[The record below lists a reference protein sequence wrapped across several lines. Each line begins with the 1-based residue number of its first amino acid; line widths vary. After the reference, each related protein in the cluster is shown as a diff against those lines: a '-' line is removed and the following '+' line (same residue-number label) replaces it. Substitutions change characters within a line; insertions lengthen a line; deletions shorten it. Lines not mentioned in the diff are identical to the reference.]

1 MKKTFNRL
9 LAATVAIPV
18 ALGQV
23 LAISANAAEAPA
35 ALKVTADKLL
45 KVEPATGF
53 PETVSAD
60 ADTITYTVESDWN
73 TTLAKQLNTETSNKT
88 VTVDAKKFVAGI
100 NSANYYVE
108 LLKKAVNASENPT
121 ATVKDGVVTISGT
134 ADFSAVTDKL
144 AEKLDTLD
152 GYEGFTLDTSILTGV
167 AYTATIKTDFANSK
181 SVDAD
186 LSFTANGKTYGVST
200 ATEYANDVYTN
211 LAGQV
216 TAAVDQKVKELAA
229 KYNMTEDEVRA
240 NADFDIAGDVAALK
254 AETDKLSADIAKAQK
269 KYDSFKNLTK
279 AAKSYDS
286 ADAALAAAVNYLAK
300 NVAAAAN
307 QPKTV
312 DGMVAKYGANFD
324 NGVASVNSSLK
335 DAGVNVEIAV
345 SSADVAALLKS
356 ATKVTIGAA
365 AGTYTAELEITDAEK
380 AEVEKYVEEQV
391 AEKLPEKTVVSVD
404 TVKTVTVSGAA
415 DGVAAFDVTRDV
427 TVVLKDKDTTTT
439 TTTTT
444 GDSGTTTTD
453 ASGATT
459 DVSGATTDVSGATTD
474 VSGATT
480 DVSGATTD
488 VSGATTDVSGATTD
502 VSGATT
508 DVSGATTDVSGATTD
523 VSGATTDVSGATTDV
538 SGDTTDVSSE
548 TTTVS
553 SDTTD
558 VSGDTTTDG
567 SETTTDGSGT
577 TTETLPTGV
586 SSVEV
591 KTVDAETAENIYLSD
606 EESFNVAGLI
616 ESVTLHLENG
626 EAVPVDPATAID
638 FEMTPAEAYETV
650 TEKTAGKVYFNG
662 EVGLKYKGEEDVE
675 IKDTVT
681 VAVALKGDTSLDGEI
696 DNVDFF
702 DLNLYVALKGAG
714 LDPYF
719 DTVKKAG
726 NDALAVKLAYLASD
740 IDTESKAGEN
750 TEDKTLD
757 STDMLYT
764 ALFQAYDGAGTPKTW
779 DEVLKIAN
787 GNKK

>member
-134 ADFSAVTDKL
+134 ADFSAATDKL

-200 ATEYANDVYTN
+200 ATEYANDVCTN

-229 KYNMTEDEVRA
+229 EYNMTEDEVRA

-459 DVSGATTDVSGATTD
+459 DVSGTTTTGDSGTTTTDVSGTTTTGDSGTTTTD
-474 VSGATT
+474 VSGTTTTGDSGTTTT
-480 DVSGATTD
+480 DVSG
-488 VSGATTDVSGATTD
+488 
-502 VSGATT
+502 
-508 DVSGATTDVSGATTD
+508 
-523 VSGATTDVSGATTDV
+523 
-538 SGDTTDVSSE
+538 
-548 TTTVS
+548 TTT
-553 SDTTD
+553 TT
-558 VSGDTTTDG
+558 G
-567 SETTTDGSGT
+567 
-577 TTETLPTGV
+577 TLPTGV

-626 EAVPVDPATAID
+626 EDVTVDPATAID

-696 DNVDFF
+696 DNIDFF

>member
-134 ADFSAVTDKL
+134 ADFSAATDKL
-144 AEKLDTLD
+144 AEKLDTLG
-152 GYEGFTLDTSILTGV
+152 GYENFTLDTSILTGV

-200 ATEYANDVYTN
+200 ATEYANDVCTN

-229 KYNMTEDEVRA
+229 EYNMTEDEVRA

-286 ADAALAAAVNYLAK
+286 ADAALAAAVNYLSK

-356 ATKVTIGAA
+356 ATKVTIGVA

-444 GDSGTTTTD
+444 GDSGTTTTV
-453 ASGATT
+453 A
-459 DVSGATTDVSGATTD
+459 
-474 VSGATT
+474 
-480 DVSGATTD
+480 
-488 VSGATTDVSGATTD
+488 SGATTDVSGATTD

-558 VSGDTTTDG
+558 VSGDTTTDD
-567 SETTTDGSGT
+567 SNTTTTDGSGT

-626 EAVPVDPATAID
+626 EDVTVDPATAID

-650 TEKTAGKVYFNG
+650 TEKTAGKVYFDG
-662 EVGLKYKGEEDVE
+662 EVGLKYKGEEEVE
-675 IKDTVT
+675 ITDTVK
-681 VAVALKGDTSLDGEI
+681 VAVALKGDTTLDGK
-696 DNVDFF
+696 VDAT
-702 DLNLYVALKGAG
+702 DLFETAYYVALQGAG
-714 LDPYF
+714 KTPIF
-719 DTVKKAG
+719 DTVKNG
-726 NDALAVKLAYLASD
+726 TALESKLAYLASD

-750 TEDKTLD
+750 TEDGKLD
-757 STDMLYT
+757 ATDMLYT
-764 ALFQAYDGAGTPKTW
+764 AVYQAYNGAGNHIDWAEAIKM
-779 DEVLKIAN
+779 AN
-787 GNKK
+787 GGK

>member
-134 ADFSAVTDKL
+134 ADFSAATDKL

-444 GDSGTTTTD
+444 GDSGTTTTV
-453 ASGATT
+453 A
-459 DVSGATTDVSGATTD
+459 SGATTDVSGATTD

-696 DNVDFF
+696 DNIDFF

>member
-108 LLKKAVNASENPT
+108 LLKKAVDASENPT

-134 ADFSAVTDKL
+134 ADFSAATDKL
-144 AEKLDTLD
+144 AEKLDTLG
-152 GYEGFTLDTSILTGV
+152 GYENFTLDTSILTGV

-200 ATEYANDVYTN
+200 ATEYANDVCTN

-229 KYNMTEDEVRA
+229 EYNMTEDEVRA

-254 AETDKLSADIAKAQK
+254 AETDKLSADVAKAQK

-444 GDSGTTTTD
+444 GDSGTTTTV
-453 ASGATT
+453 A
-459 DVSGATTDVSGATTD
+459 
-474 VSGATT
+474 
-480 DVSGATTD
+480 
-488 VSGATTDVSGATTD
+488 
-502 VSGATT
+502 
-508 DVSGATTDVSGATTD
+508 
-523 VSGATTDVSGATTDV
+523 SGATTDVSGATTDV

-626 EAVPVDPATAID
+626 EDVTVDPATAID

-650 TEKTAGKVYFNG
+650 TEKTAGKVYFDG
-662 EVGLKYKGEEDVE
+662 EVGLKYKGEEEVE
-675 IKDTVT
+675 LTDTVK
-681 VAVALKGDTSLDGEI
+681 VAVALKGDTTLDGK
-696 DNVDFF
+696 VDAT
-702 DLNLYVALKGAG
+702 DLFETAYYVALQGAG
-714 LDPYF
+714 KAPIF
-719 DTVKKAG
+719 DTVKNG
-726 NDALAVKLAYLASD
+726 TALESKLAYLASD

-750 TEDKTLD
+750 TEDGKLD
-757 STDMLYT
+757 ATDMLYT
-764 ALFQAYDGAGTPKTW
+764 AVYQAYNGAGNHIDWAEAIKM
-779 DEVLKIAN
+779 AN
-787 GNKK
+787 GGK

>member
-134 ADFSAVTDKL
+134 ADFSAATDKL

-286 ADAALAAAVNYLAK
+286 ADAALAAAVNYLSK

-453 ASGATT
+453 
-459 DVSGATTDVSGATTD
+459 
-474 VSGATT
+474 
-480 DVSGATTD
+480 
-488 VSGATTDVSGATTD
+488 
-502 VSGATT
+502 
-508 DVSGATTDVSGATTD
+508 
-523 VSGATTDVSGATTDV
+523 VSGATTDV

-626 EAVPVDPATAID
+626 EDVTVDPATAID

-650 TEKTAGKVYFNG
+650 TEKTAGKVYFDG
-662 EVGLKYKGEEDVE
+662 EVGLKYKGEEKVE
-675 IKDTVT
+675 ITDTVK
-681 VAVALKGDTSLDGEI
+681 VAVALKGDTTLDGK
-696 DNVDFF
+696 VDAT
-702 DLNLYVALKGAG
+702 DLFETAYYIALQGAG
-714 LDPYF
+714 KTPIF
-719 DTVKKAG
+719 DTVKNG
-726 NDALAVKLAYLASD
+726 TALESKLAYLASD
-740 IDTESKAGEN
+740 IDTESKAGKN
-750 TEDKTLD
+750 TEDGKLD
-757 STDMLYT
+757 ATDMLYT
-764 ALFQAYDGAGTPKTW
+764 AVYQAYNGAGKHIDW
-779 DEVLKIAN
+779 AEAIKMAN
-787 GNKK
+787 GGK

>member
-134 ADFSAVTDKL
+134 ADFSAATDKL

-211 LAGQV
+211 LADQV

-444 GDSGTTTTD
+444 GDSGTTTTV
-453 ASGATT
+453 A
-459 DVSGATTDVSGATTD
+459 
-474 VSGATT
+474 
-480 DVSGATTD
+480 
-488 VSGATTDVSGATTD
+488 
-502 VSGATT
+502 
-508 DVSGATTDVSGATTD
+508 SGATTD

-626 EAVPVDPATAID
+626 EDVTVDPATAID

-650 TEKTAGKVYFNG
+650 TEKTAGKVYFDG
-662 EVGLKYKGEEDVE
+662 EVGLKYKGEEEVE
-675 IKDTVT
+675 LTDTVK
-681 VAVALKGDTSLDGEI
+681 VAVALKGDTTLDGK
-696 DNVDFF
+696 VDAT
-702 DLNLYVALKGAG
+702 DLFETAYYVALQGAG
-714 LDPYF
+714 KAPIF
-719 DTVKKAG
+719 DTVKNG
-726 NDALAVKLAYLASD
+726 TALESKLAYLASD

-750 TEDKTLD
+750 TEDGKLD
-757 STDMLYT
+757 ATDMLYT
-764 ALFQAYDGAGTPKTW
+764 AVYQAYNGAGNHIDWAEAIKM
-779 DEVLKIAN
+779 AN
-787 GNKK
+787 GGK

>member
-18 ALGQV
+18 ALSQV
-23 LAISANAAEAPA
+23 LAISANAAEVPA
-35 ALKVTADKLL
+35 TLKVTADKLL

-134 ADFSAVTDKL
+134 ADFSAATDKL

-229 KYNMTEDEVRA
+229 EYNMTEDEVRA

-279 AAKSYDS
+279 TAKSYDS
-286 ADAALAAAVNYLAK
+286 ADAALAAAVDYLAK

-453 ASGATT
+453 
-459 DVSGATTDVSGATTD
+459 VSGA
-474 VSGATT
+474 
-480 DVSGATTD
+480 
-488 VSGATTDVSGATTD
+488 
-502 VSGATT
+502 
-508 DVSGATTDVSGATTD
+508 
-523 VSGATTDVSGATTDV
+523 
-538 SGDTTDVSSE
+538 TTDVSSE

-567 SETTTDGSGT
+567 SNTTTTDGSGT

-606 EESFNVAGLI
+606 EESFDVAGLI

-626 EAVPVDPATAID
+626 EDVTVDPATAID

-650 TEKTAGKVYFNG
+650 TEKTAGKVYFDG

-675 IKDTVT
+675 ITDTVK
-681 VAVALKGDTSLDGEI
+681 VAVALKGDTTLDGEI
-696 DNVDFF
+696 NNVDLF

-719 DTVKKAG
+719 DIVKKAG

-750 TEDKTLD
+750 TEDKALD

>member
-108 LLKKAVNASENPT
+108 LLKKAVDASENPT

-134 ADFSAVTDKL
+134 ADFSAATDKL

-152 GYEGFTLDTSILTGV
+152 VYEGFTLDTSILTGV

-286 ADAALAAAVNYLAK
+286 ADAALAAAVNYLSK

-488 VSGATTDVSGATTD
+488 VSG
-502 VSGATT
+502 
-508 DVSGATTDVSGATTD
+508 
-523 VSGATTDVSGATTDV
+523 
-538 SGDTTDVSSE
+538 DTTDVSSE

-591 KTVDAETAENIYLSD
+591 KAVDAETAENIYLSD

-626 EAVPVDPATAID
+626 EDVTVDPATAID

-650 TEKTAGKVYFNG
+650 TEKTAGKVYFDG
-662 EVGLKYKGEEDVE
+662 EVGLKYKGEEKVE
-675 IKDTVT
+675 ITDTVK
-681 VAVALKGDTSLDGEI
+681 VAVALKGDTTLDGK
-696 DNVDFF
+696 VDAT
-702 DLNLYVALKGAG
+702 DLFETAYYIALQGAG
-714 LDPYF
+714 KTPIF
-719 DTVKKAG
+719 DTVKNG
-726 NDALAVKLAYLASD
+726 TALESKLAYLASD
-740 IDTESKAGEN
+740 IDTESKAGKN
-750 TEDKTLD
+750 TEDGKLD
-757 STDMLYT
+757 ATDMLYT
-764 ALFQAYDGAGTPKTW
+764 AVYQAYNGAGKHIDW
-779 DEVLKIAN
+779 AEAIKMAN
-787 GNKK
+787 GGK

>member
-134 ADFSAVTDKL
+134 ADFSAATDKL

-152 GYEGFTLDTSILTGV
+152 GYESFTLDTSILTGV

-229 KYNMTEDEVRA
+229 EYNMTEDEVRA

-488 VSGATTDVSGATTD
+488 VSGATTDVSG
-502 VSGATT
+502 
-508 DVSGATTDVSGATTD
+508 
-523 VSGATTDVSGATTDV
+523 
-538 SGDTTDVSSE
+538 DTTDVSSE

-626 EAVPVDPATAID
+626 EDVTVDPATAID

-650 TEKTAGKVYFNG
+650 TEKTAGKVYFDG
-662 EVGLKYKGEEDVE
+662 EVGLKYKGEEEVE
-675 IKDTVT
+675 ITDTVK
-681 VAVALKGDTSLDGEI
+681 VAVALKGDTTLDGK
-696 DNVDFF
+696 VDAT
-702 DLNLYVALKGAG
+702 DLFETAYYVALQGAG
-714 LDPYF
+714 KAPIF
-719 DTVKKAG
+719 DTVKNG
-726 NDALAVKLAYLASD
+726 TALESKLAYLASD

-750 TEDKTLD
+750 TEDGKLD
-757 STDMLYT
+757 ATDMLYT
-764 ALFQAYDGAGTPKTW
+764 AVYQAYNGAGNHIDWAEAIKM
-779 DEVLKIAN
+779 AN
-787 GNKK
+787 GGK

>member
-108 LLKKAVNASENPT
+108 LLKKAVDASENPT

-134 ADFSAVTDKL
+134 ADFSAATDKL

-152 GYEGFTLDTSILTGV
+152 GYENFTLDTSILTGV

-286 ADAALAAAVNYLAK
+286 ADAALAAAVNYLSK

-488 VSGATTDVSGATTD
+488 VSG
-502 VSGATT
+502 
-508 DVSGATTDVSGATTD
+508 
-523 VSGATTDVSGATTDV
+523 
-538 SGDTTDVSSE
+538 DTTDVSSE

-591 KTVDAETAENIYLSD
+591 KTVDAETAENIYLSN

-626 EAVPVDPATAID
+626 EDVTVDPATAID

-650 TEKTAGKVYFNG
+650 TEKTAGKVYFDG
-662 EVGLKYKGEEDVE
+662 EVGLKYKGEEKVE
-675 IKDTVT
+675 ITDTVK
-681 VAVALKGDTSLDGEI
+681 VAVALKGDTTLDGK
-696 DNVDFF
+696 VDAT
-702 DLNLYVALKGAG
+702 DLFETAYYVALQGAG
-714 LDPYF
+714 KTPIF
-719 DTVKKAG
+719 DTVKNG
-726 NDALAVKLAYLASD
+726 TALESKLAYLASD

-750 TEDKTLD
+750 TEDGKLD
-757 STDMLYT
+757 ATDMLYT
-764 ALFQAYDGAGTPKTW
+764 AVYQAYNGAGNHIDWAEAIKM
-779 DEVLKIAN
+779 AN
-787 GNKK
+787 GGK

>member
-108 LLKKAVNASENPT
+108 LLKKAVDASENPT

-134 ADFSAVTDKL
+134 ADFSAATDKL
-144 AEKLDTLD
+144 AEKLDTLG
-152 GYEGFTLDTSILTGV
+152 GYENFTLDTSILTGV

-200 ATEYANDVYTN
+200 ATEYANDVCTN

-229 KYNMTEDEVRA
+229 EYNMTEDEVRA

-459 DVSGATTDVSGATTD
+459 DVSGTTTTGDSGTTTTDVSGTTTTGDSGTTTTD
-474 VSGATT
+474 VSGTTTTGDSGTTTT
-480 DVSGATTD
+480 DVSGTTTTGDSGTTTTD
-488 VSGATTDVSGATTD
+488 VSGTTTTGDSGTTTTDV
-502 VSGATT
+502 
-508 DVSGATTDVSGATTD
+508 
-523 VSGATTDVSGATTDV
+523 
-538 SGDTTDVSSE
+538 
-548 TTTVS
+548 
-553 SDTTD
+553 
-558 VSGDTTTDG
+558 
-567 SETTTDGSGT
+567 SGT

-626 EAVPVDPATAID
+626 EDVTVDPATAID

-650 TEKTAGKVYFNG
+650 TEKTAGKVYFDG
-662 EVGLKYKGEEDVE
+662 EVGLKYKGEEEVE
-675 IKDTVT
+675 LTDTVK
-681 VAVALKGDTSLDGEI
+681 VAVALKGDTTLDGK
-696 DNVDFF
+696 VDAT
-702 DLNLYVALKGAG
+702 DLFETAYYVALQGAG
-714 LDPYF
+714 KAPIF
-719 DTVKKAG
+719 DTVKNG
-726 NDALAVKLAYLASD
+726 TALESKLAYLASD

-750 TEDKTLD
+750 TEDGKLD
-757 STDMLYT
+757 ATDMLYT
-764 ALFQAYDGAGTPKTW
+764 AVYQAYNGAGNYIDWAEAIKM
-779 DEVLKIAN
+779 AN
-787 GNKK
+787 GGK

>member
-144 AEKLDTLD
+144 AEKLDTLE

-167 AYTATIKTDFANSK
+167 AYTATIKTDFAKSK

-200 ATEYANDVYTN
+200 ATEYANDVCTN

-229 KYNMTEDEVRA
+229 EYNMTEDEVRA

-508 DVSGATTDVSGATTD
+508 DVSG
-523 VSGATTDVSGATTDV
+523 
-538 SGDTTDVSSE
+538 DTTDVSSE

-626 EAVPVDPATAID
+626 EDVTVDPATAID

-650 TEKTAGKVYFNG
+650 TEKTAGKVYFDG

-675 IKDTVT
+675 ITDTVK
-681 VAVALKGDTSLDGEI
+681 VAVALKGDTTLDGK
-696 DNVDFF
+696 VDAT
-702 DLNLYVALKGAG
+702 DLFETAYYVALQGAG
-714 LDPYF
+714 KAPIF
-719 DTVKKAG
+719 DTVKNG
-726 NDALAVKLAYLASD
+726 TALESKLAYLASD

-750 TEDKTLD
+750 TEDGKLD
-757 STDMLYT
+757 ATDMLYT
-764 ALFQAYDGAGTPKTW
+764 AVYQVYNGAGNHIDWAEAIKM
-779 DEVLKIAN
+779 AN
-787 GNKK
+787 SGK

>member
-134 ADFSAVTDKL
+134 ADFSAATDKL

-211 LAGQV
+211 LADQV

-286 ADAALAAAVNYLAK
+286 ADAALAAAVNYLSK

-365 AGTYTAELEITDAEK
+365 TGTYTAELEITDAEK

-459 DVSGATTDVSGATTD
+459 DVSGTTTTGDSGTTTTDVSGTTTTGDSGTTTTD
-474 VSGATT
+474 V
-480 DVSGATTD
+480 
-488 VSGATTDVSGATTD
+488 
-502 VSGATT
+502 
-508 DVSGATTDVSGATTD
+508 
-523 VSGATTDVSGATTDV
+523 
-538 SGDTTDVSSE
+538 
-548 TTTVS
+548 
-553 SDTTD
+553 
-558 VSGDTTTDG
+558 
-567 SETTTDGSGT
+567 SGT

-626 EAVPVDPATAID
+626 EDVTVDPATAID

-650 TEKTAGKVYFNG
+650 TEKTAGKVYFDG
-662 EVGLKYKGEEDVE
+662 EVGLKYKGEEEVE
-675 IKDTVT
+675 ITDTVK
-681 VAVALKGDTSLDGEI
+681 VAVALKGDTTLDGK
-696 DNVDFF
+696 VDAT
-702 DLNLYVALKGAG
+702 DLFETAYYVALQGAG
-714 LDPYF
+714 KAPIF
-719 DTVKKAG
+719 DTVKNG
-726 NDALAVKLAYLASD
+726 TALESKLAYLASD

-750 TEDKTLD
+750 TEDGKLD
-757 STDMLYT
+757 ATDMLYT
-764 ALFQAYDGAGTPKTW
+764 AVYQAYNGAGNHIDWAEAIKM
-779 DEVLKIAN
+779 AN
-787 GNKK
+787 GGK

>member
-108 LLKKAVNASENPT
+108 LLKKAVDASENPT

-134 ADFSAVTDKL
+134 ADFSAATDKL
-144 AEKLDTLD
+144 AEKLDTLG
-152 GYEGFTLDTSILTGV
+152 GYENFTLDTSILTGV

-200 ATEYANDVYTN
+200 ATEYANDVCTN

-229 KYNMTEDEVRA
+229 EYNMTEDEVRA

-459 DVSGATTDVSGATTD
+459 DVSGTTTTGDSGTTTTDVSGTTTTGDSGTTTTD
-474 VSGATT
+474 VSGTTTTGDSGTTTT
-480 DVSGATTD
+480 DV
-488 VSGATTDVSGATTD
+488 
-502 VSGATT
+502 
-508 DVSGATTDVSGATTD
+508 
-523 VSGATTDVSGATTDV
+523 
-538 SGDTTDVSSE
+538 
-548 TTTVS
+548 
-553 SDTTD
+553 
-558 VSGDTTTDG
+558 
-567 SETTTDGSGT
+567 SGT

-626 EAVPVDPATAID
+626 EDVTVDPATAID

-650 TEKTAGKVYFNG
+650 TEKTAGKVYFDG
-662 EVGLKYKGEEDVE
+662 EVGLKYKGEEEVE
-675 IKDTVT
+675 LTDTVK
-681 VAVALKGDTSLDGEI
+681 VAVALKGDTTLDGK
-696 DNVDFF
+696 VDAT
-702 DLNLYVALKGAG
+702 DLFETAYYVALQGAG
-714 LDPYF
+714 KAPIF
-719 DTVKKAG
+719 DTVKNG
-726 NDALAVKLAYLASD
+726 TALESKLAYLASD

-750 TEDKTLD
+750 TEDGKLD
-757 STDMLYT
+757 ATDMLYT
-764 ALFQAYDGAGTPKTW
+764 AVYQAYNGAGNHIDWAEAIKM
-779 DEVLKIAN
+779 AN
-787 GNKK
+787 GGK

>member
-108 LLKKAVNASENPT
+108 LLKKAVDASENPT

-134 ADFSAVTDKL
+134 ADFSAATDKL

-279 AAKSYDS
+279 TAKSYDS
-286 ADAALAAAVNYLAK
+286 ADAALAAAVNYLSK

-444 GDSGTTTTD
+444 GDSSTTTTD
-453 ASGATT
+453 A
-459 DVSGATTDVSGATTD
+459 
-474 VSGATT
+474 
-480 DVSGATTD
+480 SGATTD

-626 EAVPVDPATAID
+626 EDVTVDPATAID

-650 TEKTAGKVYFNG
+650 TEKTAGKVYFDG
-662 EVGLKYKGEEDVE
+662 EVGLKYKGEEKVE
-675 IKDTVT
+675 ITDTVK
-681 VAVALKGDTSLDGEI
+681 VAVALKGDTTLDGK
-696 DNVDFF
+696 VDAT
-702 DLNLYVALKGAG
+702 DLFETAYYIALQGAG
-714 LDPYF
+714 KTPIF
-719 DTVKKAG
+719 DTVKNG
-726 NDALAVKLAYLASD
+726 TALESKLAYLASD
-740 IDTESKAGEN
+740 IDTESKAGKN
-750 TEDKTLD
+750 TEDGKLD
-757 STDMLYT
+757 ATDMLYT
-764 ALFQAYDGAGTPKTW
+764 SVYQAYNGAGKHIDW
-779 DEVLKIAN
+779 AEAIKMAN
-787 GNKK
+787 GGK

>member
-134 ADFSAVTDKL
+134 ADFSAATDKL
-144 AEKLDTLD
+144 AEKLDTLG
-152 GYEGFTLDTSILTGV
+152 GYENFTLDTSILTGV

-200 ATEYANDVYTN
+200 ATEYANDVCTN

-229 KYNMTEDEVRA
+229 EYNMTEDEVRA

-286 ADAALAAAVNYLAK
+286 ADAALAAAVNYLSK

-508 DVSGATTDVSGATTD
+508 DVSG
-523 VSGATTDVSGATTDV
+523 
-538 SGDTTDVSSE
+538 DTTDVSSE

-577 TTETLPTGV
+577 TTETLPTGI

-626 EAVPVDPATAID
+626 EDVTVDPATAID

-650 TEKTAGKVYFNG
+650 TEKTAGKVYFDG
-662 EVGLKYKGEEDVE
+662 EVGLKYKGEEEVE
-675 IKDTVT
+675 LTDTVK
-681 VAVALKGDTSLDGEI
+681 VAVALKGDTTLDGK
-696 DNVDFF
+696 VDAT
-702 DLNLYVALKGAG
+702 DLFETAYYVALQGAG
-714 LDPYF
+714 KAPIF
-719 DTVKKAG
+719 DTVKNG
-726 NDALAVKLAYLASD
+726 TALESKLAYLASD

-750 TEDKTLD
+750 TEDGKLD
-757 STDMLYT
+757 ATDMLYT
-764 ALFQAYDGAGTPKTW
+764 AVYQAYNGAGNHIDWAEAIKM
-779 DEVLKIAN
+779 AN
-787 GNKK
+787 GGK

>member
-134 ADFSAVTDKL
+134 ADFSAATDKL

-269 KYDSFKNLTK
+269 KYNSFKNLTK

-459 DVSGATTDVSGATTD
+459 DVSGTTTTGDSGTTTTDVSGTTTTGDSGTTTTD
-474 VSGATT
+474 VSGTTTTGDSGTTTT
-480 DVSGATTD
+480 DV
-488 VSGATTDVSGATTD
+488 
-502 VSGATT
+502 
-508 DVSGATTDVSGATTD
+508 
-523 VSGATTDVSGATTDV
+523 
-538 SGDTTDVSSE
+538 
-548 TTTVS
+548 
-553 SDTTD
+553 
-558 VSGDTTTDG
+558 
-567 SETTTDGSGT
+567 SGT

-626 EAVPVDPATAID
+626 EDVTVDPATAID

-650 TEKTAGKVYFNG
+650 TEKTAGKVYFDG
-662 EVGLKYKGEEDVE
+662 EVGLKYKGEEEVE
-675 IKDTVT
+675 LTDTVK
-681 VAVALKGDTSLDGEI
+681 VAVALKGDTTLDGK
-696 DNVDFF
+696 VDAT
-702 DLNLYVALKGAG
+702 DLFETAYYVALQGAG
-714 LDPYF
+714 KAPIF
-719 DTVKKAG
+719 DTVKNG
-726 NDALAVKLAYLASD
+726 TALESKLAYLASD

-750 TEDKTLD
+750 TEDGKLD
-757 STDMLYT
+757 ATDMLYT
-764 ALFQAYDGAGTPKTW
+764 AVYQAYNGAGNHIDWAEAIKM
-779 DEVLKIAN
+779 AN
-787 GNKK
+787 GGK

>member
-134 ADFSAVTDKL
+134 ADFSAATDKL

-444 GDSGTTTTD
+444 GDSGTTTTVASGATTD
-453 ASGATT
+453 VSGATTYVSGATTDLSGATT
-459 DVSGATTDVSGATTD
+459 DVSGATTDVSGA
-474 VSGATT
+474 
-480 DVSGATTD
+480 
-488 VSGATTDVSGATTD
+488 
-502 VSGATT
+502 
-508 DVSGATTDVSGATTD
+508 
-523 VSGATTDVSGATTDV
+523 
-538 SGDTTDVSSE
+538 TTDVSSE

-626 EAVPVDPATAID
+626 EDVTVDPATAID

-650 TEKTAGKVYFNG
+650 TEKTAGKVYFDG
-662 EVGLKYKGEEDVE
+662 EVGLKYKGEEEVE
-675 IKDTVT
+675 ITDTVK
-681 VAVALKGDTSLDGEI
+681 VAVALKGDTTLDGK
-696 DNVDFF
+696 VDAT
-702 DLNLYVALKGAG
+702 DLFETAYYVALQGAG
-714 LDPYF
+714 KAPIF
-719 DTVKKAG
+719 DTVKNG
-726 NDALAVKLAYLASD
+726 TALESKLAYLASD

-750 TEDKTLD
+750 TEDGKLD
-757 STDMLYT
+757 ATDMLYT
-764 ALFQAYDGAGTPKTW
+764 AVYQAYNGAGNHIDWAEAIKM
-779 DEVLKIAN
+779 AN
-787 GNKK
+787 GGK

>member
-134 ADFSAVTDKL
+134 ADFSAATDKL
-144 AEKLDTLD
+144 AEKLDTLG
-152 GYEGFTLDTSILTGV
+152 GYENFTLDTSILTGV

-200 ATEYANDVYTN
+200 ATEYANDVCTN

-229 KYNMTEDEVRA
+229 EYNMTEDEVRA

-286 ADAALAAAVNYLAK
+286 ADAALAAAVNYLSK

-324 NGVASVNSSLK
+324 NGVASVNSSLN

-444 GDSGTTTTD
+444 GDSGTTTTV
-453 ASGATT
+453 A
-459 DVSGATTDVSGATTD
+459 
-474 VSGATT
+474 
-480 DVSGATTD
+480 SGATTD

-558 VSGDTTTDG
+558 VSGDTTTDD
-567 SETTTDGSGT
+567 SNTTTTDGSGT

-626 EAVPVDPATAID
+626 EDVTVDPATAID

-650 TEKTAGKVYFNG
+650 TEKTAGKVYFDG
-662 EVGLKYKGEEDVE
+662 EVGLKYKGEEEVE
-675 IKDTVT
+675 ITDTVK
-681 VAVALKGDTSLDGEI
+681 VAVALKGDTTLDGK
-696 DNVDFF
+696 VDAT
-702 DLNLYVALKGAG
+702 DLFETAYYVALQGAG
-714 LDPYF
+714 KTPIF
-719 DTVKKAG
+719 DTVKNG
-726 NDALAVKLAYLASD
+726 TALESKLAYLASD

-750 TEDKTLD
+750 TEDGKLD
-757 STDMLYT
+757 ATDMLYT
-764 ALFQAYDGAGTPKTW
+764 AVYQAYNGAGNHIDWAEAIKM
-779 DEVLKIAN
+779 AN
-787 GNKK
+787 GGK

>member
-134 ADFSAVTDKL
+134 ADFSAATDKL
-144 AEKLDTLD
+144 AEKLDTLG
-152 GYEGFTLDTSILTGV
+152 GYENFTLDTSILTGV

-200 ATEYANDVYTN
+200 ATEYANDVCTN

-229 KYNMTEDEVRA
+229 EYNMTEDEVRA
-240 NADFDIAGDVAALK
+240 NADFDIAGDVVALK

-286 ADAALAAAVNYLAK
+286 ADAALAAAVNYLSK

-444 GDSGTTTTD
+444 GDSGTTTTV
-453 ASGATT
+453 A
-459 DVSGATTDVSGATTD
+459 
-474 VSGATT
+474 
-480 DVSGATTD
+480 
-488 VSGATTDVSGATTD
+488 
-502 VSGATT
+502 
-508 DVSGATTDVSGATTD
+508 
-523 VSGATTDVSGATTDV
+523 SGATTDVSGATTDV

-558 VSGDTTTDG
+558 VSGDTTTDD
-567 SETTTDGSGT
+567 SNTTTTDGSGT

-626 EAVPVDPATAID
+626 EDVTVDPATAID

-650 TEKTAGKVYFNG
+650 TEKTAGKVYFDG
-662 EVGLKYKGEEDVE
+662 EVGLKYKGEEEVE
-675 IKDTVT
+675 ITDTVK
-681 VAVALKGDTSLDGEI
+681 VAVALKGDTTLDGK
-696 DNVDFF
+696 VDAT
-702 DLNLYVALKGAG
+702 DLFETAYYVALQGAG
-714 LDPYF
+714 KAPIF
-719 DTVKKAG
+719 DTVKNG
-726 NDALAVKLAYLASD
+726 TALESKLAYLASD

-750 TEDKTLD
+750 TEDGKLD
-757 STDMLYT
+757 ATDMLYT
-764 ALFQAYDGAGTPKTW
+764 AVYQAYNGAGNHIDWAEAIK
-779 DEVLKIAN
+779 LAN
-787 GNKK
+787 GGK

>member
-134 ADFSAVTDKL
+134 ADFSAATDKL

-502 VSGATT
+502 VSG
-508 DVSGATTDVSGATTD
+508 
-523 VSGATTDVSGATTDV
+523 
-538 SGDTTDVSSE
+538 DTTDVSSE

-626 EAVPVDPATAID
+626 EDVTVDPATAID

-650 TEKTAGKVYFNG
+650 TEKTAGKVYFDG

-675 IKDTVT
+675 ITDTVK
-681 VAVALKGDTSLDGEI
+681 VAVALKGDTTLDGK
-696 DNVDFF
+696 VDAT
-702 DLNLYVALKGAG
+702 DLFETAYYVALQGAG
-714 LDPYF
+714 KTPIF
-719 DTVKKAG
+719 DTVKNG
-726 NDALAVKLAYLASD
+726 TALESKLAYLASD
-740 IDTESKAGEN
+740 IDTESKAGKN
-750 TEDKTLD
+750 TEDGKLD
-757 STDMLYT
+757 ATDMLYT
-764 ALFQAYDGAGTPKTW
+764 AVYQAYNGAGKHIDW
-779 DEVLKIAN
+779 AEAIKMAN
-787 GNKK
+787 GGK

>member
-134 ADFSAVTDKL
+134 ADFSAATDKL

-211 LAGQV
+211 LADQV

-508 DVSGATTDVSGATTD
+508 DVSG
-523 VSGATTDVSGATTDV
+523 
-538 SGDTTDVSSE
+538 DTTDVSSE

-626 EAVPVDPATAID
+626 EDVTVDPATAID

-650 TEKTAGKVYFNG
+650 TEKTAGKVYFDG
-662 EVGLKYKGEEDVE
+662 EVGLKYKGEEEVE
-675 IKDTVT
+675 LTDTVK
-681 VAVALKGDTSLDGEI
+681 VAVALKGDTTLDGK
-696 DNVDFF
+696 VDAT
-702 DLNLYVALKGAG
+702 DLFETAYYVALQGAG
-714 LDPYF
+714 KTPIF
-719 DTVKKAG
+719 DTVKNG
-726 NDALAVKLAYLASD
+726 TALESKLAYLASD

-750 TEDKTLD
+750 TEDGKLD
-757 STDMLYT
+757 ATDMLYT
-764 ALFQAYDGAGTPKTW
+764 AVYQAYNGAGNHIDWAEAIK
-779 DEVLKIAN
+779 LAN
-787 GNKK
+787 GGK

>member
-134 ADFSAVTDKL
+134 ADFSAATDKL
-144 AEKLDTLD
+144 AEKLDTLG
-152 GYEGFTLDTSILTGV
+152 GYENFTLDTSILTGV

-200 ATEYANDVYTN
+200 ATEYANDVCTN

-229 KYNMTEDEVRA
+229 EYNMTEDEVRA

-444 GDSGTTTTD
+444 GDSGTTTTV
-453 ASGATT
+453 A
-459 DVSGATTDVSGATTD
+459 
-474 VSGATT
+474 
-480 DVSGATTD
+480 
-488 VSGATTDVSGATTD
+488 
-502 VSGATT
+502 
-508 DVSGATTDVSGATTD
+508 
-523 VSGATTDVSGATTDV
+523 SGATTDVSGATTDV

-558 VSGDTTTDG
+558 VSGDTTTDD
-567 SETTTDGSGT
+567 SNTTTTDGSGT

-626 EAVPVDPATAID
+626 EDVTVDPATAID
-638 FEMTPAEAYETV
+638 FEMTPAEAYETI
-650 TEKTAGKVYFNG
+650 TEKTAGKVYFDG
-662 EVGLKYKGEEDVE
+662 EVGLKYKGEEEVE
-675 IKDTVT
+675 ITDTVK
-681 VAVALKGDTSLDGEI
+681 VAVALKGDTTLDGK
-696 DNVDFF
+696 VDAT
-702 DLNLYVALKGAG
+702 DLFETAYYVALQGAG
-714 LDPYF
+714 KAPIF
-719 DTVKKAG
+719 DTVKNG
-726 NDALAVKLAYLASD
+726 TALESKLAYLASD

-750 TEDKTLD
+750 TEDGKLD
-757 STDMLYT
+757 ATDMLYT
-764 ALFQAYDGAGTPKTW
+764 AVYQAYNGAGNHIDWAEAIK
-779 DEVLKIAN
+779 LAN
-787 GNKK
+787 GGK

>member
-134 ADFSAVTDKL
+134 ADFSAATDKL

-415 DGVAAFDVTRDV
+415 DGVATFDVTRDV

-444 GDSGTTTTD
+444 GDSGTTTTV
-453 ASGATT
+453 A
-459 DVSGATTDVSGATTD
+459 
-474 VSGATT
+474 
-480 DVSGATTD
+480 SGATTD

-558 VSGDTTTDG
+558 VSGDTTTDD
-567 SETTTDGSGT
+567 SNTTTTDGSGT

-626 EAVPVDPATAID
+626 EDVTVDPATAID

-650 TEKTAGKVYFNG
+650 TEKTAGKVYFDG
-662 EVGLKYKGEEDVE
+662 EVGLKYKGEEEVE
-675 IKDTVT
+675 LTDTVK
-681 VAVALKGDTSLDGEI
+681 VAVALKGDTTLDGK
-696 DNVDFF
+696 VDAT
-702 DLNLYVALKGAG
+702 DLFETAYYVALQGAG
-714 LDPYF
+714 KTPIF
-719 DTVKKAG
+719 DTVKNG
-726 NDALAVKLAYLASD
+726 TALESKLAYLASD

-750 TEDKTLD
+750 TEDGKLD
-757 STDMLYT
+757 ATDMLYT
-764 ALFQAYDGAGTPKTW
+764 AVYQAYNGAGNHIDWAEAIK
-779 DEVLKIAN
+779 LAN
-787 GNKK
+787 GGK

>member
-134 ADFSAVTDKL
+134 ADFSAATDKL
-144 AEKLDTLD
+144 AEKLDTLG
-152 GYEGFTLDTSILTGV
+152 GYENFTLDTSILTGV

-200 ATEYANDVYTN
+200 ATEYANDVCTN

-229 KYNMTEDEVRA
+229 EYNMTEDEVRA

-444 GDSGTTTTD
+444 GDSGTTTTV
-453 ASGATT
+453 A
-459 DVSGATTDVSGATTD
+459 
-474 VSGATT
+474 
-480 DVSGATTD
+480 SGATTD

-626 EAVPVDPATAID
+626 EDVTVDPATAID

-650 TEKTAGKVYFNG
+650 TEKTAGKVYFDG
-662 EVGLKYKGEEDVE
+662 EVGLKYKGEEEVE
-675 IKDTVT
+675 LTDTVK
-681 VAVALKGDTSLDGEI
+681 VAVALKGDTTLDGK
-696 DNVDFF
+696 VDAT
-702 DLNLYVALKGAG
+702 DLFETAYYVALQGAG
-714 LDPYF
+714 KAPIF
-719 DTVKKAG
+719 DTVKNG
-726 NDALAVKLAYLASD
+726 TALESKLAYLASD

-750 TEDKTLD
+750 TEDGKLD
-757 STDMLYT
+757 ATDMLYT
-764 ALFQAYDGAGTPKTW
+764 AVYQAYNGAGNHIDWAEAIKM
-779 DEVLKIAN
+779 AN
-787 GNKK
+787 GGK

>member
-134 ADFSAVTDKL
+134 ADFSAATDKL
-144 AEKLDTLD
+144 AEKLDTLG
-152 GYEGFTLDTSILTGV
+152 GYENFTLDTSILTGV

-200 ATEYANDVYTN
+200 ATEYANDVCTN

-229 KYNMTEDEVRA
+229 EYNMTEDEVRA

-286 ADAALAAAVNYLAK
+286 ADAALAAAVNYLSK

-444 GDSGTTTTD
+444 GDSGTTTTV
-453 ASGATT
+453 A
-459 DVSGATTDVSGATTD
+459 SGATTD

-558 VSGDTTTDG
+558 VSGDTTTDD
-567 SETTTDGSGT
+567 SNTTTTDGSGT

-626 EAVPVDPATAID
+626 EDVTVDPATAID

-650 TEKTAGKVYFNG
+650 TEKTAGKVYFDG
-662 EVGLKYKGEEDVE
+662 EVGLKYKGEEEVE
-675 IKDTVT
+675 ITDTVK
-681 VAVALKGDTSLDGEI
+681 VAVALKGDTTLDGK
-696 DNVDFF
+696 VDAT
-702 DLNLYVALKGAG
+702 DLFETAYYVALQGAG
-714 LDPYF
+714 KTPIF
-719 DTVKKAG
+719 DTVKNG
-726 NDALAVKLAYLASD
+726 TALESKLAYLASD

-750 TEDKTLD
+750 TEDGKLD
-757 STDMLYT
+757 ATDMLYT
-764 ALFQAYDGAGTPKTW
+764 AVYQAYNGAGNHIDWAEAIKM
-779 DEVLKIAN
+779 AN
-787 GNKK
+787 GGK

>member
-108 LLKKAVNASENPT
+108 LLKKAVDASENPT

-134 ADFSAVTDKL
+134 ADFSAATDKL
-144 AEKLDTLD
+144 AEKLDTLG
-152 GYEGFTLDTSILTGV
+152 GYENFTLDTSILTGV

-200 ATEYANDVYTN
+200 ATEYANDVCTN

-229 KYNMTEDEVRA
+229 EYNMTEDEVRA

-444 GDSGTTTTD
+444 GDSGTTTTV
-453 ASGATT
+453 A
-459 DVSGATTDVSGATTD
+459 
-474 VSGATT
+474 
-480 DVSGATTD
+480 SGATTD

-558 VSGDTTTDG
+558 VSGDTTTDD
-567 SETTTDGSGT
+567 SNTTTTDGSGT

-626 EAVPVDPATAID
+626 EDVTVDPATAID

-650 TEKTAGKVYFNG
+650 TEKTAGKVYFDG
-662 EVGLKYKGEEDVE
+662 EVGLKYKGEEEVE
-675 IKDTVT
+675 ITDTVK
-681 VAVALKGDTSLDGEI
+681 VAVALKGDTTLDGK
-696 DNVDFF
+696 VDAT
-702 DLNLYVALKGAG
+702 DLFETAYYVALQGAG
-714 LDPYF
+714 KAPIF
-719 DTVKKAG
+719 DTVKNG
-726 NDALAVKLAYLASD
+726 TALESKLAYLASD

-750 TEDKTLD
+750 TEDGKLD
-757 STDMLYT
+757 ATDMLYT
-764 ALFQAYDGAGTPKTW
+764 AVYQAYNGAGNHIDWAEAIKM
-779 DEVLKIAN
+779 AN
-787 GNKK
+787 GGK

>member
-134 ADFSAVTDKL
+134 ADFSAATDKL

-152 GYEGFTLDTSILTGV
+152 GYESFTLDTSILTGV

-181 SVDAD
+181 SIDAD

-300 NVAAAAN
+300 NVAATAN

-444 GDSGTTTTD
+444 GDSGTTTTV
-453 ASGATT
+453 A
-459 DVSGATTDVSGATTD
+459 
-474 VSGATT
+474 
-480 DVSGATTD
+480 
-488 VSGATTDVSGATTD
+488 
-502 VSGATT
+502 SGATT

-567 SETTTDGSGT
+567 SATTTDGSGT

-626 EAVPVDPATAID
+626 EDVTVDPATAID
-638 FEMTPAEAYETV
+638 FAMTPAEAYETV

-675 IKDTVT
+675 ITDTVK
-681 VAVALKGDTSLDGEI
+681 VAVALKGDTTLDGK
-696 DNVDFF
+696 VDAT
-702 DLNLYVALKGAG
+702 DLFETAYYVALQGAG
-714 LDPYF
+714 KTPIF
-719 DTVKKAG
+719 DTVKNG
-726 NDALAVKLAYLASD
+726 TALESKLAYLASD

-750 TEDKTLD
+750 TEDGKLD
-757 STDMLYT
+757 ATDMLYT
-764 ALFQAYDGAGTPKTW
+764 AVYQAYNGAGNHIDWAEAIKM
-779 DEVLKIAN
+779 AN
-787 GNKK
+787 GGK

>member
-134 ADFSAVTDKL
+134 ADFSAATDKL

-286 ADAALAAAVNYLAK
+286 ADAALAAAVNYLSK

-474 VSGATT
+474 VSG
-480 DVSGATTD
+480 
-488 VSGATTDVSGATTD
+488 
-502 VSGATT
+502 
-508 DVSGATTDVSGATTD
+508 
-523 VSGATTDVSGATTDV
+523 
-538 SGDTTDVSSE
+538 DTTDVSSE

-591 KTVDAETAENIYLSD
+591 KTVDAETAENIYLSN

-626 EAVPVDPATAID
+626 EDVTVDPATAID
-638 FEMTPAEAYETV
+638 FKMTPAEAYETV
-650 TEKTAGKVYFNG
+650 TEKTAGKVYFDG
-662 EVGLKYKGEEDVE
+662 EVGLKYKGEEKVE
-675 IKDTVT
+675 ITDTVK
-681 VAVALKGDTSLDGEI
+681 VAVALKGDTTLDGK
-696 DNVDFF
+696 VDAT
-702 DLNLYVALKGAG
+702 DLFETAYYIALQGAG
-714 LDPYF
+714 KTPIF
-719 DTVKKAG
+719 DTVKNG
-726 NDALAVKLAYLASD
+726 TALESKLAYLASD
-740 IDTESKAGEN
+740 IDTESKAGKN
-750 TEDKTLD
+750 TEDGKLD
-757 STDMLYT
+757 ATDMLYT
-764 ALFQAYDGAGTPKTW
+764 AVYQAYNGAGKHIDW
-779 DEVLKIAN
+779 AEAIKMAN
-787 GNKK
+787 GGK

>member
-134 ADFSAVTDKL
+134 ADFSAATDKL

-211 LAGQV
+211 LADQV

-444 GDSGTTTTD
+444 SDSGTTTTD
-453 ASGATT
+453 A
-459 DVSGATTDVSGATTD
+459 
-474 VSGATT
+474 
-480 DVSGATTD
+480 
-488 VSGATTDVSGATTD
+488 
-502 VSGATT
+502 
-508 DVSGATTDVSGATTD
+508 SGATTDVSGATTD

-626 EAVPVDPATAID
+626 EDVTVDPATAID

-650 TEKTAGKVYFNG
+650 TEKTAGKVYFDG
-662 EVGLKYKGEEDVE
+662 EVGLKYKGEEEVE
-675 IKDTVT
+675 LTDTVK
-681 VAVALKGDTSLDGEI
+681 VAVALKGDTTLDGK
-696 DNVDFF
+696 VDAT
-702 DLNLYVALKGAG
+702 DLFETAYYVALQGAG
-714 LDPYF
+714 KAPIF
-719 DTVKKAG
+719 DTVKNG
-726 NDALAVKLAYLASD
+726 TALESKLAYLASD

-750 TEDKTLD
+750 TEDGKLD
-757 STDMLYT
+757 ATDMLYT
-764 ALFQAYDGAGTPKTW
+764 AVYQAYNGAGNHIDWAEAIKM
-779 DEVLKIAN
+779 AN
-787 GNKK
+787 GGK

>member
-134 ADFSAVTDKL
+134 ADFSAATDKL

-181 SVDAD
+181 SIDAD

-286 ADAALAAAVNYLAK
+286 ADAALAAAVNYLSK

-508 DVSGATTDVSGATTD
+508 DVSG
-523 VSGATTDVSGATTDV
+523 
-538 SGDTTDVSSE
+538 DTTDVSSE

-553 SDTTD
+553 S
-558 VSGDTTTDG
+558 DTTTDG

-626 EAVPVDPATAID
+626 EDVTVDPATAID
-638 FEMTPAEAYETV
+638 FEMTPAEAYKTV
-650 TEKTAGKVYFNG
+650 TEKTAGKVYFDG
-662 EVGLKYKGEEDVE
+662 EVGLKYKGEEKVE
-675 IKDTVT
+675 ITDTVK
-681 VAVALKGDTSLDGEI
+681 VAVALKGDTTLDGK
-696 DNVDFF
+696 VDAT
-702 DLNLYVALKGAG
+702 DLFETAYYVALQGAG
-714 LDPYF
+714 KTPIF
-719 DTVKKAG
+719 DTVKNG
-726 NDALAVKLAYLASD
+726 TALESKLAYLASD

-750 TEDKTLD
+750 TEDGKLD
-757 STDMLYT
+757 ATDMLYT
-764 ALFQAYDGAGTPKTW
+764 AVYQAYNGAGNHIDWAEAIK
-779 DEVLKIAN
+779 LAN
-787 GNKK
+787 GGK

>member
-134 ADFSAVTDKL
+134 ADFSAATDKL
-144 AEKLDTLD
+144 AEKLDTLG
-152 GYEGFTLDTSILTGV
+152 GYENFTLDTSILTGV

-200 ATEYANDVYTN
+200 ATEYANDVCTN

-229 KYNMTEDEVRA
+229 EYNMTEDEVRA

-444 GDSGTTTTD
+444 GDSGTTTTV
-453 ASGATT
+453 A
-459 DVSGATTDVSGATTD
+459 
-474 VSGATT
+474 
-480 DVSGATTD
+480 
-488 VSGATTDVSGATTD
+488 
-502 VSGATT
+502 
-508 DVSGATTDVSGATTD
+508 
-523 VSGATTDVSGATTDV
+523 SGATTDVSGATTDV

-558 VSGDTTTDG
+558 VSGDTTTAG

-626 EAVPVDPATAID
+626 EDVTVDPATAID

-650 TEKTAGKVYFNG
+650 TEKTAGKVYFDG

-675 IKDTVT
+675 ITDTVK
-681 VAVALKGDTSLDGEI
+681 VAVALKGDTTLDGK
-696 DNVDFF
+696 VDAT
-702 DLNLYVALKGAG
+702 DLFETAYYVALQGAG
-714 LDPYF
+714 KTPIF
-719 DTVKKAG
+719 DTVKNG
-726 NDALAVKLAYLASD
+726 TALESKLAYLASD

-750 TEDKTLD
+750 TEDGKLD
-757 STDMLYT
+757 ATDMLYT
-764 ALFQAYDGAGTPKTW
+764 AVYQAYNGAGNHIDWAEAIKM
-779 DEVLKIAN
+779 AN
-787 GNKK
+787 GGK

>member
-134 ADFSAVTDKL
+134 ADFSAATDKL

-444 GDSGTTTTD
+444 GDSGTTTTV
-453 ASGATT
+453 A
-459 DVSGATTDVSGATTD
+459 
-474 VSGATT
+474 
-480 DVSGATTD
+480 SGATTD

-558 VSGDTTTDG
+558 VSGDTTTDD
-567 SETTTDGSGT
+567 SNTTTTDGSGT

-626 EAVPVDPATAID
+626 EDVTVDPATAID

-650 TEKTAGKVYFNG
+650 TEKTAGKVYFDG
-662 EVGLKYKGEEDVE
+662 EVGLKYKGEEEVE
-675 IKDTVT
+675 LTDTVK
-681 VAVALKGDTSLDGEI
+681 VAVALKGDTTLDGK
-696 DNVDFF
+696 VDAT
-702 DLNLYVALKGAG
+702 DLFETAYYVALQGAG
-714 LDPYF
+714 KAPIF
-719 DTVKKAG
+719 DTVKNG
-726 NDALAVKLAYLASD
+726 TALESKLAYLASD

-750 TEDKTLD
+750 TEDGKLD
-757 STDMLYT
+757 ATDMLYT
-764 ALFQAYDGAGTPKTW
+764 AVYQAYNGAGNHIDWAEAIKM
-779 DEVLKIAN
+779 AN
-787 GNKK
+787 GGK

>member
-134 ADFSAVTDKL
+134 ADFSAATDKL

-152 GYEGFTLDTSILTGV
+152 GYESFTLDTSILTGV

-181 SVDAD
+181 SIDAD

-300 NVAAAAN
+300 NVAATAN

-444 GDSGTTTTD
+444 GDSGTTTTV
-453 ASGATT
+453 A
-459 DVSGATTDVSGATTD
+459 
-474 VSGATT
+474 
-480 DVSGATTD
+480 
-488 VSGATTDVSGATTD
+488 
-502 VSGATT
+502 
-508 DVSGATTDVSGATTD
+508 SGATTD

-567 SETTTDGSGT
+567 SATTTDGSGT

-626 EAVPVDPATAID
+626 EDVTVDPATAID
-638 FEMTPAEAYETV
+638 FAMTPAEAYETV

-662 EVGLKYKGEEDVE
+662 EVGLKYKGEEDDVE

-681 VAVALKGDTSLDGEI
+681 VAVALKGDTTLDGK
-696 DNVDFF
+696 VDAT
-702 DLNLYVALKGAG
+702 DLFETAYYVALQGAG
-714 LDPYF
+714 KTPIF
-719 DTVKKAG
+719 DTVKNG
-726 NDALAVKLAYLASD
+726 TALESKLAYLASD

-750 TEDKTLD
+750 TEDGELD
-757 STDMLYT
+757 ATDMLYT
-764 ALFQAYDGAGTPKTW
+764 AVYQAYNGAGKHIDW
-779 DEVLKIAN
+779 AEAIKLAN
-787 GNKK
+787 GGK

>member
-134 ADFSAVTDKL
+134 ADFSAATDKL

-211 LAGQV
+211 LADQV

-444 GDSGTTTTD
+444 GDSGTTTTV
-453 ASGATT
+453 A
-459 DVSGATTDVSGATTD
+459 
-474 VSGATT
+474 
-480 DVSGATTD
+480 SGATTD

-626 EAVPVDPATAID
+626 EDVTVDPATAID

-650 TEKTAGKVYFNG
+650 TEKTAGKVYFDG
-662 EVGLKYKGEEDVE
+662 EVGLKYKGEEEVE
-675 IKDTVT
+675 LTDTVK
-681 VAVALKGDTSLDGEI
+681 VAVALKGDTTLDGK
-696 DNVDFF
+696 VDAT
-702 DLNLYVALKGAG
+702 DLFETAYYVALQGAG
-714 LDPYF
+714 KAPIF
-719 DTVKKAG
+719 DTVKNG
-726 NDALAVKLAYLASD
+726 TALESKLAYLASD

-750 TEDKTLD
+750 TEDGKLD
-757 STDMLYT
+757 ATDMLYT
-764 ALFQAYDGAGTPKTW
+764 AVYQAYNGTGNHIDWAEAIKM
-779 DEVLKIAN
+779 AN
-787 GNKK
+787 GGK

>member
-134 ADFSAVTDKL
+134 ADFSAATDKL
-144 AEKLDTLD
+144 AEKLDTLG
-152 GYEGFTLDTSILTGV
+152 GYENFTLDTSILTGV

-200 ATEYANDVYTN
+200 ATEYANDVCTN

-229 KYNMTEDEVRA
+229 EYNMTEDEVRA

-269 KYDSFKNLTK
+269 KYNSFKNLTK

-286 ADAALAAAVNYLAK
+286 ADAALVAAVNYLAK

-415 DGVAAFDVTRDV
+415 DGVATFDVTRDV

-444 GDSGTTTTD
+444 GDSGTTTTV
-453 ASGATT
+453 A
-459 DVSGATTDVSGATTD
+459 
-474 VSGATT
+474 
-480 DVSGATTD
+480 
-488 VSGATTDVSGATTD
+488 
-502 VSGATT
+502 
-508 DVSGATTDVSGATTD
+508 
-523 VSGATTDVSGATTDV
+523 SGATTDVSGATTDV

-558 VSGDTTTDG
+558 VSGDTTTDD
-567 SETTTDGSGT
+567 SNTTTTDGSGT

-626 EAVPVDPATAID
+626 EDVTVDPATAID

-650 TEKTAGKVYFNG
+650 TEKTAGKVYFDG
-662 EVGLKYKGEEDVE
+662 EVGLKYKGEEEVE
-675 IKDTVT
+675 ITDTVK
-681 VAVALKGDTSLDGEI
+681 VAVALKGDTTLDGK
-696 DNVDFF
+696 VDAT
-702 DLNLYVALKGAG
+702 DLFETAYYVALQGAG
-714 LDPYF
+714 KAPIF
-719 DTVKKAG
+719 DTVKNG
-726 NDALAVKLAYLASD
+726 TALESKLAYLASD

-750 TEDKTLD
+750 TEDGKLD
-757 STDMLYT
+757 ATDMLYT
-764 ALFQAYDGAGTPKTW
+764 AVYQAYNGAGNHIDWAEAIKM
-779 DEVLKIAN
+779 AN
-787 GNKK
+787 GGK

>member
-134 ADFSAVTDKL
+134 ADFSAATDKL
-144 AEKLDTLD
+144 AEKLDTLG
-152 GYEGFTLDTSILTGV
+152 GYENFTLDTSILTGV

-200 ATEYANDVYTN
+200 ATEYANDVCTN

-229 KYNMTEDEVRA
+229 EYNMTEDEVRA

-444 GDSGTTTTD
+444 GDSGTTTTV
-453 ASGATT
+453 A
-459 DVSGATTDVSGATTD
+459 
-474 VSGATT
+474 
-480 DVSGATTD
+480 
-488 VSGATTDVSGATTD
+488 
-502 VSGATT
+502 
-508 DVSGATTDVSGATTD
+508 SGATTD

-675 IKDTVT
+675 ITDTVK
-681 VAVALKGDTSLDGEI
+681 VAVALKGDTTLDGK
-696 DNVDFF
+696 VDAT
-702 DLNLYVALKGAG
+702 DLFETAYYVALQGAG
-714 LDPYF
+714 KTPIF
-719 DTVKKAG
+719 DTVKNG
-726 NDALAVKLAYLASD
+726 TALESKLAYLASD

-750 TEDKTLD
+750 TEDGKLD
-757 STDMLYT
+757 ATDMLYT
-764 ALFQAYDGAGTPKTW
+764 AVYQAYNGAGNHIDWAEAIK
-779 DEVLKIAN
+779 LAN
-787 GNKK
+787 GGK

>member
-134 ADFSAVTDKL
+134 ADFSAATDKL

-254 AETDKLSADIAKAQK
+254 AETDKLSADVAKAQK

-508 DVSGATTDVSGATTD
+508 DVSGATTDVSG
-523 VSGATTDVSGATTDV
+523 
-538 SGDTTDVSSE
+538 DTTDVSSE

-696 DNVDFF
+696 DNIDFF

>member
-134 ADFSAVTDKL
+134 ADFSAATDKL

-229 KYNMTEDEVRA
+229 EYNMTEDEVRA

-444 GDSGTTTTD
+444 GDSGTTTTV

-508 DVSGATTDVSGATTD
+508 DVSGA
-523 VSGATTDVSGATTDV
+523 
-538 SGDTTDVSSE
+538 
-548 TTTVS
+548 
-553 SDTTD
+553 TTD

-626 EAVPVDPATAID
+626 EDVTVDPATAID

-650 TEKTAGKVYFNG
+650 TEKTAGKVYFDG

-675 IKDTVT
+675 ITDTVK
-681 VAVALKGDTSLDGEI
+681 VAVALKGDTTLDGEI
-696 DNVDFF
+696 NNIDLF

-750 TEDKTLD
+750 TEDKALD

-779 DEVLKIAN
+779 DEVLKIVN